1 MDNQNHQLIDLE
13 KSAKIFT
20 SIKKFN
26 TGKKNDTPLQITKYQ
41 SVNITN
47 QECKKDGMFS
57 KSYICYVIQTK
68 LN

>member
-1 MDNQNHQLIDLE
+1 MIDLE

-26 TGKKNDTPLQITKYQ
+26 PGKKNDTPLQITKYQ

>member
-1 MDNQNHQLIDLE
+1 MIDLE

-26 TGKKNDTPLQITKYQ
+26 PGKKNDTPLQITKYQ

-47 QECKKDGMFS
+47 HEYKKDGIFS